1 MNSKTETAMAAA
13 DFALLFRPFWDA
25 LPAIVAAMQP
35 AVAATVPGAPE
46 AHSGAGADPLGF
58 ITQTLERSGTPLPRM
73 LDTVLS
79 LLQQGGLTP
88 LTEGLRALAAL
99 GEGNLRQ
106 IGQAW
111 SGADRAAWQAL
122 LGAPADLSA
131 NPLAVGAERTFGAF
145 ADALGMRPMR
155 ELQDALQ
162 RLAGAES
169 ERRSALAAYLGIVA
183 QAFGQGSQQLL
194 AHLSAMAARGEEVTS
209 LVAFVRLW
217 AREAD
222 SALQTALQ
230 SEAGLAATA
239 QAMRASLQRRAEL
252 QRLVALAS
260 TALNMP
266 TRAEVDDAFREI
278 QQLKRELR
286 RLKKGPP
293 ALDGPAASTGDNS
306 DRPTAKRATRK
317 AAAKRGSSTRGA
329 AKARQT
335 GARK

>member
-1 MNSKTETAMAAA
+1 MAAA
-13 DFALLFRPFWDA
+13 DFALLFRPLWDA

-35 AVAATVPGAPE
+35 AVAASVPRAPGA
-46 AHSGAGADPLGF
+46 HGGAGADPLGF
-58 ITQTLERSGTPLPRM
+58 IAQALERSGTPLPRM
-73 LDTVLS
+73 LESVLS

-106 IGQAW
+106 VVQAW
-111 SGADRAAWQAL
+111 SGADRAVWQAL
-122 LGAPADLSA
+122 LGAADLSA

-155 ELQDALQ
+155 EVQDALQ
-162 RLAGAES
+162 RLAGAEG
-169 ERRSALAAYLGIVA
+169 ERRSALAAYLGIVM
-183 QAFGQGSQQLL
+183 QAFGEGSRQLL
-194 AHLSAMAARGEEVTS
+194 ARLSEMAARGDEATS
-209 LVAFVRLW
+209 MIAFLRLW
-217 AREAD
+217 AREVD
-222 SALQTALQ
+222 TALQTALQ
-230 SEAGLAATA
+230 SEAGLAASA
-239 QAMRASLQRRAEL
+239 RAMRTSLQRRAEL

-260 TALNMP
+260 TALNIP

-293 ALDGPAASTGDNS
+293 EPPVVEPAARNAAT
-306 DRPTAKRATRK
+306 KRAGGTRTSP
-317 AAAKRGSSTRGA
+317 RTTTRNP

-335 GARK
+335 GVRK